1 MPLRRRRKRGRS
13 HARLALARQSIRIGV
28 MTHRERVIAALEHRQ
43 PDRVPKDLGS
53 ARVTGIVKAA
63 YDNLRAH
70 LGFGEPGAVL
80 DRMQQV
86 VSVDERI
93 LRLFDVDVRAVSQ
106 GPPDRGGDKELGPN
120 RYRDEWGVVRS
131 QPPGCHYY
139 ELDGSPMAGE
149 ISVADIA
156 RYPWPDPSDPGRH
169 RHLREQA
176 RRLCEETDFAVMYNA
191 RFNPVHTMQ
200 YLRGFEDWYLDL
212 GGNHEL
218 FQSLIEVVSAIMLE
232 WNRLALLELAPYV
245 DVVSFGDDVGLEDR
259 AVCSLPLYRRLIR
272 PVHERFAQLVRQ
284 HSQAKIFYHT
294 CGSVYALLPD
304 FIEMGI
310 DALNPVQVTA
320 RNMQPE
326 KLQRE
331 FGGRIAFWGGIDSR
345 RLLPC
350 GTPAEVRAEARRMSE
365 LMGAGGGYVLA
376 AVHNIQPDVPPENV
390 CALFGA

>member
-1 MPLRRRRKRGRS
+1 
-13 HARLALARQSIRIGV
+13 

-191 RFNPVHTMQ
+191 RFNPVHMMQ

-345 RLLPC
+345 RLLPY
-350 GTPAEVRAEARRMSE
+350 GTPAEVRAEAQRMSE
-365 LMGAGGGYVLA
+365 LMGPGGGYVLA